1 MMNDSFAGKRVALY
15 GRVSTKRQEA
25 NDLSIP
31 DQIDHGDRWI
41 EEHGAVKAMTYIEG
55 GASATKDDRAKFRA
69 MIDHATNGERPFDIV
84 LVHSLS
90 RLFRNALHYMQ
101 YKAKLA
107 SHGVRIISITQQ
119 FGDDPASDLALGM
132 LALFDEYHSAEN
144 GKHVRRTMVA
154 NAVRGYW
161 NGQTPPIGYHS
172 VAVPQPKGK
181 DRKRLEH
188 DPETLHIPRFI
199 FDAYVN
205 GTASGDLGIT
215 RLADLLNKRG
225 ERLRGC
231 RFHVSNVH
239 RILTNTAYIG
249 YVTYN
254 QRDSRT
260 GLTRPEEEWVAIP
273 VPPLVSEELFLAA
286 RAKMTRND
294 PGMGGSSEKSNL
306 NLLTTIVKCGC
317 DGDGCGGSMTTS
329 TGKSGR
335 YKYYACSH
343 RATSGTAACDGRRV
357 PMAKLDTIVIDSL
370 IEHVLQPDRL
380 KALLQS
386 WLDNSRSATES
397 RAAALKEARRRLTM
411 LDGESANVIKL
422 VRSGICPPDDP
433 QVASEL
439 ANITA
444 QKKAVNADIALLE
457 GQLAGSDRAISP
469 AVLEG
474 FSDLMRRKLSNP
486 ANKVERKAYVRLLVN
501 RVDVGRRNIRIS
513 GSPHALARAAAS
525 SGKAVPKVEREW
537 CTRRDSNP
545 WPPD

>member
-1 MMNDSFAGKRVALY
+1 MNKDDFSGKRVAVY
-15 GRVSTKRQEA
+15 ARVSTKRQEA

-31 DQIDHGDRWI
+31 DQIDHADRWI
-41 EEHGAVKAMTYIEG
+41 EDHGAIKAATHVEG
-55 GASATKDDRAKFRA
+55 GASATKDDRVKFLE
-69 MIDHATNGERPFDIV
+69 MINLATSGDRPFDII

-101 YKAKLA
+101 YKARLA
-107 SHGVRIISITQQ
+107 THGVRIVSITQQ

-154 NAVRGYW
+154 NAARGFW
-161 NGQTPPIGYHS
+161 NGQTPPVGFHS
-172 VAVPQPKGK
+172 VTVPQSKGK

-188 DPETLHIPRFI
+188 DPETMHLPPLI

-205 GTASGDLGIT
+205 GTATSDVGIT
-215 RLADLLNKRG
+215 RLADFLNKRG
-225 ERLRGC
+225 DRLHGR

-239 RILTNTAYIG
+239 GILTNTAYIG
-249 YVTYN
+249 YVIYN
-254 QRDSRT
+254 QRDSKT
-260 GLTRPEEEWVAIP
+260 GLKRPEEEWVAIP

-286 RAKMTRND
+286 QAKMARND
-294 PGMGGSSEKSNL
+294 PAMGGSSEKSNL
-306 NLLTTIVKCGC
+306 NLLTTKVICGC
-317 DGDGCGGSMTTS
+317 DSDGCGGAMTTS
-329 TGKSGR
+329 TGKSGQ
-335 YKYYACSH
+335 YKYYACSR
-343 RATSGTAACDGRRV
+343 RATSGSTVCEGRRV
-357 PMAKLDTIVIDSL
+357 PMAMLDTIVIDSL

-380 KALLQS
+380 KSLLQS
-386 WLDNSRSATES
+386 WLDNSQSAVES

-422 VRSGICPPDDP
+422 VRSGICQPDDP

-457 GQLAGSDRAISP
+457 GQLAKSERAISP

-486 ANKVERKAYVRLLVN
+486 ANKVERRAYVRLLIN
-501 RVDVGRRNIRIS
+501 RIEVGRRRIRIS

-525 SGKAVPKVEREW
+525 AGKAVPKVEREW
-537 CTRRDSNP
+537 CTRLDSNQ
-545 WPPD
+545 